1 MNMWCTGLLCFL
13 INPFMDWLTNK
24 SENIV
29 EIIPSTQ
36 AKHTNGRPIV
46 SSGSSGSLNNKRI
59 VYEPA
64 ALRAMRECLQHDQ
77 RLRQLPFGTLDR
89 IRKLDLNNKPT
100 KNKLH
105 LHQQLHQYRV
115 NLHNLI
121 RIKKTGYKLD
131 TKIAFAT
138 CNIQSLRYK
147 ELQVSQ
153 LITNYS
159 LDFLVLTE
167 TWR

>member
-29 EIIPSTQ
+29 EIIQSTQ
-36 AKHTNGRPIV
+36 AKQTNGRPIV
-46 SSGSSGSLNNKRI
+46 SSGSLNNKQI
-59 VYEPA
+59 VYEPD
-64 ALRAMRECLQHDQ
+64 ALRAMCECLQHDQ
-77 RLRQLPFGTLDR
+77 RLRQLPFGTLDK
-89 IRKLDLNNKPT
+89 IRRLDLNNKPI

-105 LHQQLHQYRV
+105 LHQQLHQYRI

-131 TKIAFAT
+131 K
-138 CNIQSLRYK
+138 K
-147 ELQVSQ
+147 
-153 LITNYS
+153 
-159 LDFLVLTE
+159 
-167 TWR
+167 